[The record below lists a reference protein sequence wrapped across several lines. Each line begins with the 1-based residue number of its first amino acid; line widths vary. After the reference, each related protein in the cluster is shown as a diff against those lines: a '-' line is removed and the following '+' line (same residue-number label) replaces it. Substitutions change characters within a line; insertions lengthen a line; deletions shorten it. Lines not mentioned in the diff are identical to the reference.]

1 MVFGNLFLKILERGQ
16 GTFAG
21 LDFVQN
27 DQRLSREYPLA
38 EMTLEV
44 TEYPTRFEVILEERC
59 NPSIRLQIHVDDI
72 PEAFCTEPTHQPGL
86 PDLTCALQDQ

>member
-21 LDFVQN
+21 MDFVQN

-38 EMTLEV
+38 EMTL
-44 TEYPTRFEVILEERC
+44 EVILEERC